1 MRLSKIA
8 LAVLGAGLTTELYAL
23 PFTIT
28 ATSLPTSYPGTAAYT
43 IMQNTSHATNN
54 IIKWLPPHTSISSS
68 STCTTSL
75 NTGFTLN
82 KGSTCTLDLSVTGA
96 VNSGDP
102 DPTHH
107 LMLCLSDGIK
117 CAGPN
122 PANSINVSTNNSNN
136 QKYVFASGSE
146 ESSFYS
152 CPVNSVTGVVP
163 NVSSCQ
169 KASVSLGY
177 DELVGAAYDATHQ
190 IVYFGDYSSG
200 AIYSCSISNG
210 ALVNCQSHISGL
222 GASAVGQM
230 ALSADKST
238 LYVANT
244 ATPTVAYCPIS
255 SPGVVGTCQTAYALP
270 GGQIMHGGLAIGA
283 VGGTTYGYYTL
294 SSGGAGGATVYVC
307 TVNTSTHLW
316 SGCQVATSD
325 SFLLPQI
332 VLNANSTYAY
342 VGSDGDLFQCAVN
355 SSNGTLSSCT
365 EEVST
370 LSGSIVAMAINAS
383 NSYLYA
389 SSNSDVIYNCPIAA
403 DGSVSN
409 CLSSGVGSFPDSIGM
424 VAD

>member
-8 LAVLGAGLTTELYAL
+8 LAVLGAGLTGELYAL

-43 IMQNTSHATNN
+43 ITQNTSHTTSN
-54 IIKWLPPHTSISSS
+54 IIKWLPPNTSISSS
-68 STCTTSL
+68 STCATSL
-75 NTGFTLN
+75 NTHFTLN
-82 KGSTCTLDLSVTGA
+82 KGSSCTLDLSVSGA
-96 VNSGDP
+96 VNGGDP

-107 LMLCLSDGIK
+107 LMICLSDGLT
-117 CAGPN
+117 CTGPD
-122 PANSINVSTNNSNN
+122 PANSINISTNKSNN
-136 QKYVFASGSE
+136 QKYVFASSAE
-146 ESSFYS
+146 EGGFYS

-169 KASVSLGY
+169 KASVSLGFN
-177 DELVGAAYDATHQ
+177 ELVGAAYDATHQ
-190 IVYFGDYSSG
+190 IVYFGDYTVG
-200 AIYSCSISNG
+200 TIYSCNISSG
-210 ALVNCQSHISGL
+210 ALVNCQSYTSGL
-222 GASAVGQM
+222 GTSAIGQM

-255 SPGVVGTCQTAYALP
+255 SPGVVGTCNTSYALP
-270 GGQIMHGGLAIGA
+270 GGQIMHGGLAVGA

-316 SGCQVATSD
+316 SGCQVATTD
-325 SFLLPQI
+325 SFSLPQI
-332 VLNANSTYAY
+332 VLNANTAYAY
-342 VGSDGDLFQCAVN
+342 VGSGGDLFQCTVN
-355 SSNGTLSSCT
+355 STNGTLSSCT
-365 EEVST
+365 EDVST
-370 LSGSIVAMAINAS
+370 LSGSIVAMAINSS
-383 NSYLYA
+383 NNYLYA

-403 DGSVSN
+403 DGSVSD
-409 CLSSGVGSFPDSIGM
+409 CTSSGVGSFPDSIGM